1 MWAQEPGEECGRD
14 RRRREDAEDGKK
26 REEFEDEGEMCVERR
41 RQRVVAATCW
51 LYRRGRKRCVI
62 AETNSPLPIC
72 EKVSGVKYRSVA
84 VPQRRN
90 PVVLILRV
98 ARSFE
103 VALAYLSTEVMEVVT
118 PKQ

>member
-51 LYRRGRKRCVI
+51 LYR
-62 AETNSPLPIC
+62 
-72 EKVSGVKYRSVA
+72 
-84 VPQRRN
+84 
-90 PVVLILRV
+90 
-98 ARSFE
+98 
-103 VALAYLSTEVMEVVT
+103 
-118 PKQ
+118 